1 MAGGAINWRYGAP
14 NITDCL
20 FEKNSA
26 PKGGAIYLNK
36 SSENTLVSN
45 CDFINNTADVGGA
58 IYNNN
63 STDGIVSGCNFIEN
77 SALNGNGGAIYMYFA
92 GTSSPY
98 WSYDDGTAINCNFIK
113 NSAENGNGGAIYW
126 SLSEKDLFPVVILKR
141 TLLKMVALFTGRA
154 PIALLPVVI
163 SRVTLQVKMAV
174 LFTVLTA
181 PAIFQVPTL
190 LATPLLEREV
200 RYSMELL

>member
-1 MAGGAINWRYGAP
+1 MNNCNFTNNIADEAGGAVNWRRGAP

-26 PKGGAIYLNK
+26 PKGGALYLNK
-36 SSENTLVSN
+36 SSEDSFISN

-77 SALNGNGGAIYMYFA
+77 SALNGDGGAIYMYFA
-92 GTSSPY
+92 GTTSPY
-98 WSYDDGTAINCNFIK
+98 WSYKDGTAINCNFIK

-126 SLSEKDLFPVVILKR
+126 SLSEEGSISGCDFEENTAKNGGALYWEV
-141 TLLKMVALFTGRA
+141 MV
-154 PIALLPVVI
+154 
-163 SRVTLQVKMAV
+163 V
-174 LFTVLTA
+174 LFTVLVIL
-181 PAIFQVPTL
+181 AISQILNL
-190 LATPLLEREV
+190 L
-200 RYSMELL
+200 